1 MILDYSWNALENWFL
16 SGGIEVRIIGIILA
30 IVITILSIW
39 LTFEILKLTF
49 LLTIE
54 ILKATFMGLSIMFY
68 TLIVVFI
75 TAPIGLISRGED
87 ISTIVDNYLS
97 NLKQIVHVYYPKLF
111 KEEKHK
117 RNYHHHRHQHHHQPR
132 KYVVTRPKEMRTV
145 RTKQPEY
152 TSRSEELNSR
162 TQIISYPKNSI
173 NKSPKFF
180 CTDCGEEFTP
190 KMKDMLTENAYTFC
204 EHCGRKFNKINNLPI
219 SA

>member
-1 MILDYSWNALENWFL
+1 MILDYAWNTLENWFMN
-16 SGGIEVRIIGIILA
+16 GGLEARIIGLILA
-30 IVITILSIW
+30 IVISILAIW
-39 LTFEILKLTF
+39 FTFEILKLTF
-49 LLTIE
+49 LLVIE

-68 TLIVVFI
+68 TLIVAFL
-75 TAPIGLISRGED
+75 TTPIGLISKGED

-97 NLKQIVHVYYPKLF
+97 NLKQIVHIFYPKLF

-117 RNYHHHRHQHHHQPR
+117 RILQTPPQPR
-132 KYVVTRPKEMRTV
+132 KYVVIRPQEMRTV

-162 TQIISYPKNSI
+162 TMIISHPRSSSKRDA
-173 NKSPKFF
+173 KFF

-190 KMKDMLTENAYTFC
+190 KMKDMLRENSYTFC
-204 EHCGRKFNKINNLPI
+204 EHCGRKFNQLNNLPI